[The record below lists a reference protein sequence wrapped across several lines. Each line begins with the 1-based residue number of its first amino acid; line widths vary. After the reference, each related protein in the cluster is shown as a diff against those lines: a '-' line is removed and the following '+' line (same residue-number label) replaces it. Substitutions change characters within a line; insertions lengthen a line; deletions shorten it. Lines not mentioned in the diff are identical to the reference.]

1 MKSLAKASVIASLLA
16 ATAVSQLVAP
26 NTPVTTSDN
35 VKLIAHTK
43 SSSLG
48 IENWEV
54 ASGDNGCDQAL
65 VLSEPSSIAAS
76 SALTF
81 FFNPNPTTLQSEAGG
96 TRRGLVISENG
107 HRRSLILSCN
117 SNGTAGLGVRQRP
130 VVPALDYQSDGQFYA
145 CRTGSQSQSEPTRL
159 FYGDSKTKQLPQSCV
174 KVALFAKAT
183 TGPYHGDLSIVLAC
197 EDVKD
202 GDCCSTSMG

>member
-16 ATAVSQLVAP
+16 ATAVPQLVIP
-26 NTPVTTSDN
+26 DTLGTSNN
-35 VKLIAHTK
+35 VKLIAHPQ

-54 ASGDNGCDQAL
+54 ACGDNNCDQAL

-81 FFNPNPTTLQSEAGG
+81 FNPNSTTLQSEAGDI
-96 TRRGLVISENG
+96 RRGLIISENG
-107 HRRSLILSCN
+107 GLRSLSLSCN
-117 SNGTAGLGVRQRP
+117 SNGTAGLVVRP
-130 VVPALDYQSDGQFYA
+130 NLVVPVLDYQNDGQFYA
-145 CRTGSQSQSEPTRL
+145 CRSGSQAQWEPVML
-159 FYGDSKTKQLPQSCV
+159 FYRNLNTKQLPLSYV
-174 KVALFAKAT
+174 DVTLIAKAT
-183 TGPYHGDLSIVLAC
+183 TGPYHGDLSIVIAC

-202 GDCCSTSMG
+202 GRCLY